1 MVDKEKLLEENRKY
15 EEDLK
20 RAHEDYRHHV
30 ITPMNMQISLATEE
44 RK

>member
-30 ITPMNMQISLATEE
+30 ITTDEYANIVSDEE